1 MRTPLS
7 VVIGAGGTG
16 GHIYP
21 GLALAEALRRAD
33 PDAVI
38 SFIGTERGLETTL
51 IPAAGYRLHTVD
63 MIPFDPALG
72 AKRFLL
78 PAALLRSGAQAR
90 SVLRTQQA
98 QVVVGM
104 GGYPSAP
111 AIVGARMAGLP
122 SVIHESNAVP
132 GRANQ
137 FAARLTGNLTVAF
150 DGSRAHLQGGERART
165 VGMPIAAS
173 LAALN
178 RPALREEARRAF
190 GIPEGA
196 RVVLFNGGS
205 LGAARLTAAA
215 VDLAARWRGRG
226 DVHLLIKTGP
236 AALAETRRKLAE
248 AEAGAGAGPVAPGAV
263 APGAVAPEPV
273 APGVSDP
280 EVSGPGVPGSGV
292 PGSGASGP
300 GVSGPPP
307 VGAGVGPVAQA
318 VPYLD
323 RMDLAYA
330 VADLVVCRAGSATIA
345 ELATTGVP
353 AVLVPYPHAPGDHQ
367 THNARV
373 LSDAGAAHLVP
384 DAETTADRLAG
395 LIDPLLA
402 DPARLAVMGRAADP
416 GNHARAAD
424 LLAETVIRLAAQPS
438 TAKEFTA

>member
-21 GLALAEALRRAD
+21 GLALAEALRRAE

-38 SFIGTERGLETTL
+38 SFVGTERGLETTL

-78 PAALLRSGAQAR
+78 PAALLRSGAQCR
-90 SVLRTQQA
+90 SILRTQRA

-111 AIVGARMAGLP
+111 AVLGARMAGLP

-137 FAARLTGNLTVAF
+137 FAARLTEHLTVAF
-150 DGSRAHLQGGERART
+150 DGSRPHLAGGERART

-173 LAALN
+173 LAALD
-178 RPALREEARRAF
+178 RPALRDEARDAF
-190 GIPEGA
+190 GIPAGA

-215 VDLAARWRGRG
+215 VGLAARWRDRR

-236 AALAETRRKLAE
+236 AALAETRQRLAD
-248 AEAGAGAGPVAPGAV
+248 AGAGPVA
-263 APGAVAPEPV
+263 
-273 APGVSDP
+273 
-280 EVSGPGVPGSGV
+280 
-292 PGSGASGP
+292 
-300 GVSGPPP
+300 
-307 VGAGVGPVAQA
+307 QA
-318 VPYLD
+318 VRYLD

-373 LSDAGAAHLVP
+373 LSEVGAAYLVP
-384 DAETTADRLAG
+384 DAETTADRLAAVVE
-395 LIDPLLA
+395 PLLT
-402 DPARLAVMGRAADP
+402 DPGRLASMGRAADP

-424 LLAETVIRLAAQPS
+424 LLAATVIRLATAQ
-438 TAKEFTA
+438 

>member
-90 SVLRTQQA
+90 SILRTQKA

-111 AIVGARMAGLP
+111 AIVGAKMAGLP

-137 FAARLTGNLTVAF
+137 FAARLTEHLTVAF
-150 DGSRAHLQGGERART
+150 DGSRAHLSGGERART

-173 LAALN
+173 LAALD

-215 VDLAARWRGRG
+215 VGLAARWRGRG

-236 AALAETRRKLAE
+236 AALAETRRKLID
-248 AEAGAGAGPVAPGAV
+248 AGAEPAGHPH
-263 APGAVAPEPV
+263 
-273 APGVSDP
+273 
-280 EVSGPGVPGSGV
+280 GPGHSQ
-292 PGSGASGP
+292 GAD
-300 GVSGPPP
+300 
-307 VGAGVGPVAQA
+307 AGVGPVAQA

-384 DAETTADRLAG
+384 DAETTADRLADI
-395 LIDPLLA
+395 LDPLLA
-402 DPARLAVMGRAADP
+402 DPARLAAMGRAADP
-416 GNHARAAD
+416 GHHARAAD
-424 LLAETVIRLAAQPS
+424 LLAETVIRLTGQP
-438 TAKEFTA
+438 TTTREFTS

>member
-33 PDAVI
+33 PDAVV

-90 SVLRTQQA
+90 SVLRTQKA

-111 AIVGARMAGLP
+111 AIVGAKMAGLP

-137 FAARLTGNLTVAF
+137 FAARLTENLTVAF
-150 DGSRAHLQGGERART
+150 DGSRAHLSGGERALT

-173 LAALN
+173 LAALD

-190 GIPEGA
+190 GVPEGA

-215 VDLAARWRGRG
+215 VGLAARWRGRD

-236 AALAETRRKLAE
+236 AALAETRQKLID
-248 AEAGAGAGPVAPGAV
+248 AGAGAAGHPYGVDAEAGTAPHPYGAR
-263 APGAVAPEPV
+263 AGA
-273 APGVSDP
+273 
-280 EVSGPGVPGSGV
+280 
-292 PGSGASGP
+292 
-300 GVSGPPP
+300 
-307 VGAGVGPVAQA
+307 GPVAQA

-353 AVLVPYPHAPGDHQ
+353 AVLVPYPYAPGDHQ

-384 DAETTADRLAG
+384 DAETTADRLAE

-424 LLAETVIRLAAQPS
+424 LLAQTVIRLAGQP
-438 TAKEFTA
+438 TTTREFTS

>member
-78 PAALLRSGAQAR
+78 PAALLRSGTQAR
-90 SVLRTQQA
+90 SVLRTQKA

-137 FAARLTGNLTVAF
+137 FAARLTEHLTVAF
-150 DGSRAHLQGGERART
+150 DGSRAHLSGGERART

-173 LAALN
+173 LAALD
-178 RPALREEARRAF
+178 RPALREEARHAF
-190 GIPEGA
+190 RIPEGA

-215 VDLAARWRGRG
+215 VGLAARWRGRG
-226 DVHLLIKTGP
+226 DVHLLVKTGP
-236 AALAETRRKLAE
+236 AALAETRQKLID
-248 AEAGAGAGPVAPGAV
+248 AGAG
-263 APGAVAPEPV
+263 
-273 APGVSDP
+273 S
-280 EVSGPGVPGSGV
+280 
-292 PGSGASGP
+292 
-300 GVSGPPP
+300 
-307 VGAGVGPVAQA
+307 VAQA

-384 DAETTADRLAG
+384 DAETTADRLAD
-395 LIDPLLA
+395 IVDPLLA
-402 DPARLAVMGRAADP
+402 DPARLAAMGRAADP
-416 GNHARAAD
+416 GHHARAAD
-424 LLAETVIRLAAQPS
+424 LLAETVIRLAGQPT
-438 TAKEFTA
+438 TAREFTS

>member
-21 GLALAEALRRAD
+21 GLALAEALRRAE

-90 SVLRTQQA
+90 SVLRTQKA

-111 AIVGARMAGLP
+111 AIVGAKLAGLP

-137 FAARLTGNLTVAF
+137 FAARLTEHLTVAF
-150 DGSRAHLQGGERART
+150 DGSRAHLSGGERALT

-173 LAALN
+173 LAALD

-190 GIPEGA
+190 GIPDGA
-196 RVVLFNGGS
+196 RVILFNGGS

-215 VDLAARWRGRG
+215 VGLAARWRDRR

-236 AALAETRRKLAE
+236 AALAETRHELI
-248 AEAGAGAGPVAPGAV
+248 
-263 APGAVAPEPV
+263 
-273 APGVSDP
+273 D
-280 EVSGPGVPGSGV
+280 
-292 PGSGASGP
+292 
-300 GVSGPPP
+300 
-307 VGAGVGPVAQA
+307 AGVGAFAQA

-373 LSDAGAAHLVP
+373 LSDAGAAHLIP
-384 DAETTADRLAG
+384 DAETTADRLAE

-424 LLAETVIRLAAQPS
+424 LLAETVMRLAVRP
-438 TAKEFTA
+438 TNTREFTA

>member
-90 SVLRTQQA
+90 AVLRTQKA

-111 AIVGARMAGLP
+111 AIVGAKLAGLP

-137 FAARLTGNLTVAF
+137 FAARLTEHLTVAF
-150 DGSRAHLQGGERART
+150 DGSRAHLSGGERALT

-173 LAALN
+173 LAALD
-178 RPALREEARRAF
+178 RPALRAEARRAF

-215 VDLAARWRGRG
+215 VGLAARWRGRA

-236 AALAETRRKLAE
+236 AALAETRRKLVD
-248 AEAGAGAGPVAPGAV
+248 AG
-263 APGAVAPEPV
+263 
-273 APGVSDP
+273 
-280 EVSGPGVPGSGV
+280 
-292 PGSGASGP
+292 
-300 GVSGPPP
+300 
-307 VGAGVGPVAQA
+307 VGADTGSGPVAQA

-384 DAETTADRLAG
+384 DAETTADRLAE

-424 LLAETVIRLAAQPS
+424 LLAETVIRLAGQP
-438 TAKEFTA
+438 TTREFTA

>member
-90 SVLRTQQA
+90 SVLRTQKA

-111 AIVGARMAGLP
+111 AIVGAKLAGLP

-137 FAARLTGNLTVAF
+137 FAARLTEHLTVAF
-150 DGSRAHLQGGERART
+150 DGSRAHLSGGERALT

-173 LAALN
+173 LAALD
-178 RPALREEARRAF
+178 RPALRAEARRAF

-215 VDLAARWRGRG
+215 VGLAARWRDRT

-236 AALAETRRKLAE
+236 AALAETRRKLID
-248 AEAGAGAGPVAPGAV
+248 AG
-263 APGAVAPEPV
+263 
-273 APGVSDP
+273 
-280 EVSGPGVPGSGV
+280 
-292 PGSGASGP
+292 
-300 GVSGPPP
+300 
-307 VGAGVGPVAQA
+307 VGADTGSGPVAQA

-384 DAETTADRLAG
+384 DAETTADRLAE

-424 LLAETVIRLAAQPS
+424 LLAETVIRLAVRP
-438 TAKEFTA
+438 TTTREFTA

>member
-90 SVLRTQQA
+90 SVLRTQKA

-111 AIVGARMAGLP
+111 AIVGAKMAGLP

-137 FAARLTGNLTVAF
+137 FAARLTEHLTVAF
-150 DGSRAHLQGGERART
+150 DGSRAHLSGGERART

-173 LAALN
+173 LAALD

-190 GIPEGA
+190 GIPDGA

-215 VDLAARWRGRG
+215 VGLAARWRGRG

-236 AALAETRRKLAE
+236 AALAETRRKLTQ
-248 AEAGAGAGPVAPGAV
+248 AGAAAAGHPH
-263 APGAVAPEPV
+263 
-273 APGVSDP
+273 
-280 EVSGPGVPGSGV
+280 GPD
-292 PGSGASGP
+292 
-300 GVSGPPP
+300 
-307 VGAGVGPVAQA
+307 AGVGPVAQA

-373 LSDAGAAHLVP
+373 LSDAGAAHLLP
-384 DAETTADRLAG
+384 DAETTADRLAD
-395 LIDPLLA
+395 IVDPLLA

-416 GNHARAAD
+416 GHHARAAD
-424 LLAETVIRLAAQPS
+424 LLAETVIRLAGHPT
-438 TAKEFTA
+438 TAREFTS

>member
-38 SFIGTERGLETTL
+38 SFVGTERGLETKL
-51 IPAAGYRLHTVD
+51 IPGAGFRLHTVD

-72 AKRFLL
+72 AKRYLL
-78 PAALLRSGAQAR
+78 PAALIRSGAQCR
-90 SVLRTQQA
+90 GILRAQGA
-98 QVVVGM
+98 QVAVGM

-111 AIVGARMAGLP
+111 VIVGARMAGLP

-137 FAARLTGNLTVAF
+137 FAARLTPHITVAF
-150 DGSRAHLQGGERART
+150 DRSRAHLSGGKDADT
-165 VGMPIAAS
+165 VGMPIAAQ
-173 LAALN
+173 LATLD
-178 RPALREEARRAF
+178 RTALRAEARRAF
-190 GIPEGA
+190 GIPDGA

-205 LGAARLTAAA
+205 LGAARLTEAA
-215 VDLAARWRGRG
+215 VGLAARWRHRP

-236 AALAETRRKLAE
+236 AALDETRRRL
-248 AEAGAGAGPVAPGAV
+248 GD
-263 APGAVAPEPV
+263 
-273 APGVSDP
+273 S
-280 EVSGPGVPGSGV
+280 
-292 PGSGASGP
+292 
-300 GVSGPPP
+300 
-307 VGAGVGPVAQA
+307 PVAQA

-330 VADLVVCRAGSATIA
+330 VADLVVCRAGSATVA

-384 DAETTADRLAG
+384 DGDTTAERLAA
-395 LIDPLLA
+395 LVEPLLA
-402 DPARLAVMGRAADP
+402 DPSRLAAMGRAADP
-416 GNHARAAD
+416 GSHARAAD
-424 LLAETVIRLAAQPS
+424 LLAAKVISLAKTPNS
-438 TAKEFTA
+438 SVHEMEFTS

>member
-90 SVLRTQQA
+90 SVLRTQKA

-111 AIVGARMAGLP
+111 AIVGAKMAGLP

-137 FAARLTGNLTVAF
+137 FTARLTEHLTVAF
-150 DGSRAHLQGGERART
+150 DGSRAHLSGGERART

-173 LAALN
+173 LAALD

-190 GIPEGA
+190 RIPEGA

-215 VDLAARWRGRG
+215 VGLAARWRGRE

-236 AALAETRRKLAE
+236 AALAETRQKLID
-248 AEAGAGAGPVAPGAV
+248 AGA
-263 APGAVAPEPV
+263 
-273 APGVSDP
+273 
-280 EVSGPGVPGSGV
+280 
-292 PGSGASGP
+292 
-300 GVSGPPP
+300 
-307 VGAGVGPVAQA
+307 GPVAQA

-384 DAETTADRLAG
+384 DAETTADRLAE
-395 LIDPLLA
+395 IVDPLLV
-402 DPARLAVMGRAADP
+402 DPARLAAMGRAADP
-416 GNHARAAD
+416 GHHARAAD
-424 LLAETVIRLAAQPS
+424 LLAETVIRLAGQPT
-438 TAKEFTA
+438 TAREFTS

>member
-21 GLALAEALRRAD
+21 GLALAEALRRSD

-38 SFIGTERGLETTL
+38 SFIGTERGLETAL

-90 SVLRTQQA
+90 SVLRTQKA

-111 AIVGARMAGLP
+111 AIVGAKMAGLP

-137 FAARLTGNLTVAF
+137 FAARLTEHLTVAF
-150 DGSRAHLQGGERART
+150 DGSRAHLSGGEGART

-173 LAALN
+173 LAALD

-190 GIPEGA
+190 RIPEGA

-215 VDLAARWRGRG
+215 VGLAARWRGRG
-226 DVHLLIKTGP
+226 DVHLLVKTGP
-236 AALAETRRKLAE
+236 AALAETRQKLID
-248 AEAGAGAGPVAPGAV
+248 AGA
-263 APGAVAPEPV
+263 
-273 APGVSDP
+273 
-280 EVSGPGVPGSGV
+280 
-292 PGSGASGP
+292 
-300 GVSGPPP
+300 
-307 VGAGVGPVAQA
+307 GPVAQA

-373 LSDAGAAHLVP
+373 LSDSGAAHLVP
-384 DAETTADRLAG
+384 DAETTADRLAE
-395 LIDPLLA
+395 IVDPLLA
-402 DPARLAVMGRAADP
+402 DPARLAAMGRAADP
-416 GNHARAAD
+416 GHHARAAD
-424 LLAETVIRLAAQPS
+424 LLAETVIRLAGQPT
-438 TAKEFTA
+438 TAREFTS

>member
-21 GLALAEALRRAD
+21 GLALAEALRRAE

-72 AKRFLL
+72 AKRLLL

-90 SVLRTQQA
+90 AVLRTQKA

-111 AIVGARMAGLP
+111 AIVGAKLAGLP

-137 FAARLTGNLTVAF
+137 FAARLTEHLTVAF
-150 DGSRAHLQGGERART
+150 DGSRAHLSGGERALT

-173 LAALN
+173 LAALD
-178 RPALREEARRAF
+178 RPALRAEARRAF

-215 VDLAARWRGRG
+215 VGLAARWRGRT

-236 AALAETRRKLAE
+236 AALAETRRKLID
-248 AEAGAGAGPVAPGAV
+248 AG
-263 APGAVAPEPV
+263 
-273 APGVSDP
+273 
-280 EVSGPGVPGSGV
+280 
-292 PGSGASGP
+292 
-300 GVSGPPP
+300 
-307 VGAGVGPVAQA
+307 VGADTGSGPVAQA

-345 ELATTGVP
+345 ELATTGAP

-373 LSDAGAAHLVP
+373 LSDVGAAHLVP
-384 DAETTADRLAG
+384 DAETTADRLAE

-424 LLAETVIRLAAQPS
+424 LLAETVIRLAVQP
-438 TAKEFTA
+438 TTREFTA

>member
-38 SFIGTERGLETTL
+38 SFVGTERGLETKL
-51 IPAAGYRLHTVD
+51 IPGAGFRLHTVD

-72 AKRFLL
+72 AKRYLL
-78 PAALLRSGAQAR
+78 PAALIRSGAQCRGILRAQNAR
-90 SVLRTQQA
+90 VA
-98 QVVVGM
+98 VGM

-111 AIVGARMAGLP
+111 VIVGARMAGLP

-137 FAARLTGNLTVAF
+137 FAARLTPHITVAF
-150 DGSRAHLQGGERART
+150 DRSRAHLAGGKDADT
-165 VGMPIAAS
+165 VGMPIAAQ
-173 LAALN
+173 LATLDRN
-178 RPALREEARRAF
+178 ALRAEARHAF
-190 GIPEGA
+190 GIPDGA

-205 LGAARLTAAA
+205 LGAARLTEAALG
-215 VDLAARWRGRG
+215 LAARWRHRP
-226 DVHLLIKTGP
+226 DVQLLIKTGP
-236 AALAETRRKLAE
+236 AALDETRRRL
-248 AEAGAGAGPVAPGAV
+248 GD
-263 APGAVAPEPV
+263 
-273 APGVSDP
+273 S
-280 EVSGPGVPGSGV
+280 
-292 PGSGASGP
+292 
-300 GVSGPPP
+300 
-307 VGAGVGPVAQA
+307 PVAQA

-330 VADLVVCRAGSATIA
+330 VADLVVCRAGSATVA
-345 ELATTGVP
+345 ELATTKVP

-384 DAETTADRLAG
+384 DGETTAERLAA
-395 LIDPLLA
+395 LVEPLLA
-402 DPARLAVMGRAADP
+402 DPSRLAAMGRAADP
-416 GNHARAAD
+416 GNHSRAAD
-424 LLAETVIRLAAQPS
+424 LLAAKVISLAKTPNSPVHAM
-438 TAKEFTA
+438 EFTS